1 MRALSLLF
9 ALVLAAQARD
19 PGRPVD
25 VSGGRIT
32 GRAVAADTN
41 RPVSRAAVRLVRA
54 NERADVQATTTDDE
68 GRFTLEGVPAGS
80 YSVFASKPGTFA
92 ETAFGQS
99 SPDAPARLISIKVG
113 DVVQIEIE
121 LLRGAIVSGRIFD
134 HTGEPLALAEVTLA
148 PTGGTPS
155 MPRPVLFDRSLA
167 ATTND
172 RGEYRLFGVRA
183 GEYLLV
189 AHAPRLPADPR
200 QFASIYY
207 PGVSD
212 VAAAARIQ
220 LSPGQ
225 EISGT
230 DFTLRLVSTVNVS
243 GLAIGP
249 DGQPMPGGSIAAYL
263 AGPDG
268 RMLPRSL
275 QTRVMAGFDGL
286 SGVGSI
292 KTDGTFRI
300 DLIPNHYIIRGRY
313 DSRGVPPDAVRYSR
327 ALMVSQAVTAGE
339 TGITNLILKFSY
351 GAAITGQVVFEGTP
365 PPRIEL
371 FRVAVES
378 GEPGAIASAPP
389 AKDGTFTVGGIE
401 SGTRRIKAVG
411 PQDWVL
417 KGIYASGRE
426 IADVPVE
433 LAEETVMSDLTVVF
447 TSVKTPLTVTV
458 EGARSGAIVTVFAF
472 PEDATLW
479 HAESRRTVARMAGDA
494 PTVFSNLPPGDY
506 LVSAVADVSPDAITS
521 GDARFLERL
530 RPLAEK
536 IALTDGKAASVK
548 VKVQTLK

>member
-1 MRALSLLF
+1 MS
-9 ALVLAAQARD
+9 
-19 PGRPVD
+19 
-25 VSGGRIT
+25 SGGRIT
-32 GRAVAADTN
+32 GRVVAADTN

-54 NERADVQATTTDDE
+54 NERADLQATTTDDE

-99 SPDAPARLISIKVG
+99 SPDAPARLISIKAG
-113 DVVQIEIE
+113 DIVQIEIE

-134 HTGEPLALAEVTLA
+134 QTGEPFALAAVTLA
-148 PTGGTPS
+148 PTEGTPS
-155 MPRPVLFDRSLA
+155 MPRPVLFDRSLTA
-167 ATTND
+167 ITND

-183 GEYLLV
+183 GEYLLS

-225 EISGT
+225 EISGA
-230 DFTLRLVSTVNVS
+230 DFTLRLVSTVTVS

-249 DGQPMPGGSIAAYL
+249 DGHPMPGGSIAAYL

-313 DSRGVPPDAVRYSR
+313 DSRGVPPEAVRYSR

-378 GEPGAIASAPP
+378 GEPGAIASASP
-389 AKDGTFTVGGIE
+389 AKDGTFTVGGINPV
-401 SGTRRIKAVG
+401 TRRIKAVG

-417 KGIYASGRE
+417 KGIYANGRD

-433 LAEETVMSDLTVVF
+433 LAEETVMSDLSVVF

-458 EGARSGAIVTVFAF
+458 EGATIG
-472 PEDATLW
+472 
-479 HAESRRTVARMAGDA
+479 
-494 PTVFSNLPPGDY
+494 SNRDGVR
-506 LVSAVADVSPDAITS
+506 VS
-521 GDARFLERL
+521 
-530 RPLAEK
+530 
-536 IALTDGKAASVK
+536 
-548 VKVQTLK
+548 